1 MGGGDVFRA
10 VINGLIWRDALN
22 DDDDDE
28 LTLHEVFDDRVE
40 RMLAYYTLC
49 KRNAFTSHWNH
60 PSLRL

>member
-28 LTLHEVFDDRVE
+28 LTLHEIFDDRVE

-49 KRNAFTSHWNH
+49 KRNAFTSH
-60 PSLRL
+60 